1 MNKKMEIKSR
11 NQDEEKGIAL
21 IVVLSLIVLLS
32 LLVFSTVTF
41 SQISYRLAS
50 INRDRSK
57 SAYWAESAA
66 ARTMWLLASDIIR
79 HPTRSLGADGEEE
92 DEEER
97 FLADGSVHIVKNNQ
111 EADIKV
117 KIYDAA
123 SGIDISGSNPIKFL
137 QKNKTAFEDD
147 KDKLEEYKY
156 FLNSVLDYVDSN
168 DFVHLNGGFE
178 KDDYEAEGMAPL
190 PRNYAFQYREEILW
204 IPEVQKF
211 FTPSKDGI
219 MSVFRLIPPRG
230 LPPIRGNS
238 NFFSETNSNSMKIQT
253 GLDQED
259 VDSIF
264 QARKDLLKSKTSLVD
279 SLGQDVLSKVKSKY
293 SFRESG
299 FYTLI
304 IEASPGKDMAG
315 RIFTCTIRL
324 TRNIAGGK
332 ELRYYDW
339 RFLR

>member
-1 MNKKMEIKSR
+1 MGMESNKKI
-11 NQDEEKGIAL
+11 EEKGIAL
-21 IVVLSLIVLLS
+21 IVVLTLIVLLS
-32 LLVFSTVTF
+32 LLTFSTATF
-41 SQISYRLAS
+41 SQISYRLSS
-50 INRDRSK
+50 INRDRLK
-57 SAYWAESAA
+57 STYWAESAA
-66 ARTMWLLASDIIR
+66 SRTMWLLASDIIK
-79 HPTRSLGADGEEE
+79 HPTRALGAVDE
-92 DEEER
+92 DEDEMER
-97 FLADGSVHIVKNNQ
+97 FLADGSVHMIKNED
-111 EADIKV
+111 EAEIKV

-123 SGIDISGSNPIKFL
+123 TGLDISGSNPIKVL
-137 QKNKTAFEDD
+137 QKNKTVFEDD

-178 KDDYEAEGMAPL
+178 KDDYKAEGMAPL

-204 IPEVQKF
+204 VPEIEKF
-211 FTPSKDGI
+211 FTPNKDGVI
-219 MSVFRLIPPRG
+219 SVFRLISPKG

-238 NFFSETNSNSMKIQT
+238 NFFSETNSNSMQLNT
-253 GLDQED
+253 GLEKGEI
-259 VDSIF
+259 DSIF
-264 QARKDLLKSKTSLVD
+264 KARKDLLKSKTSLAD
-279 SLGQDVLSKVKSKY
+279 SLDQDVLNKVKSKY

-299 FYTLI
+299 FYTFI
-304 IEASPGKDMAG
+304 VEASPGKGMAG

>member
-1 MNKKMEIKSR
+1 MKNKSR
-11 NQDEEKGIAL
+11 NQSEEKGIAL
-21 IVVLSLIVLLS
+21 IVVLTLVVLLS
-32 LLVFSTVTF
+32 LLTFSTATF
-41 SQISYRLAS
+41 SQISYRLS
-50 INRDRSK
+50 TINRDRIQ

-66 ARTMWLLASDIIR
+66 SRIMWLLASDIKR
-79 HPTRSLGADGEEE
+79 HPTRALAGDDEEE
-92 DEEER
+92 EMER
-97 FLADGSVHIVKNNQ
+97 FLANGSTHTIKNEY

-123 SGIDISGSNPIKFL
+123 TGIDISGSNPIKYL

-156 FLNSVLDYVDSN
+156 FLNSVVDYVDTN

-178 KDDYEAEGMAPL
+178 KDDYKAEGMAPL

-204 IPEVQKF
+204 IPEIENF
-211 FTPSKDGI
+211 FTPNKDGLI
-219 MSVFRLIPPRG
+219 SAFRLIPPRG
-230 LPPIRGNS
+230 LPAIRGNG
-238 NFFSETNSNSMKIQT
+238 NFFSETDKNAMQLKT
-253 GLDQED
+253 GLEKDD
-259 VDSIF
+259 VNSIF
-264 QARKDLLKSKTSLVD
+264 KARKDLLKSRTSLAD
-279 SLGQDVLSKVKSKY
+279 SLDQDILSKVKGKY

-299 FYTLI
+299 FYTFV
-304 IEASPGKDMAG
+304 IEASPGKGMAG

-324 TRNIAGGK
+324 TRNITGGK

>member
-1 MNKKMEIKSR
+1 MNDKLDIKSR
-11 NQDEEKGIAL
+11 KKYEEKGIAL
-21 IVVLSLIVLLS
+21 IVVLTLIILLS
-32 LLVFSTVTF
+32 LLTFSTVTF

-50 INRDRSK
+50 VNRDRSQ

-66 ARTMWLLASDIIR
+66 ARTMWLLASDIIK
-79 HPTRSLGADGEEE
+79 HPTRSLGSEGEEE
-92 DEEER
+92 EEER
-97 FLADGSVHIVKNNQ
+97 FLADGSVHTIKNQ
-111 EADIKV
+111 DEAEIKV

-204 IPEVQKF
+204 IPEVGKF
-211 FTPSKDGI
+211 FTPNNDGI

-238 NFFSETNSNSMKIQT
+238 NFFSETNSNLMKLQT
-253 GLDQED
+253 GLEQED
-259 VDSIF
+259 VESIF
-264 QARKDLLKSKTSLVD
+264 QARKDLLKSKTSLAD
-279 SLGQDVLSKVKSKY
+279 SLGQDVLTKVKSKY

-299 FYTLI
+299 FYTFI
-304 IEASPGKDMAG
+304 IEASPGKGMAG
-315 RIFTCTIRL
+315 RIFTYTVRL